1 MLRARRIAMPF
12 RRLSVAAAALAAAG
26 FAFAATPAGA
36 LSDKDRP
43 EVEAIIKDYLVKH
56 PEVLRDAL
64 EQLEKLQ
71 ASEETKK
78 QGATIAANQAVI
90 FDSPR
95 GPTFGNPK
103 GDVTLVEFFD
113 YNCSYCKHSLADVA
127 KLVKEDPK
135 LKVVFKE
142 FPVLGPSSVDAAKV
156 AVAVRMQ
163 DTGGKYFEFHKRL
176 LGGRGEANKERA
188 LAAAK
193 DAGFDVARI
202 QKDMES
208 PEVANTLRESMGIAQ
223 ALGINGTPTFIVANE
238 MIVGAMGHDALKN
251 KIDSVRKCGKATC

>member
-1 MLRARRIAMPF
+1 MFHRLPLIAAAFAAGLAFSAVP
-12 RRLSVAAAALAAAG
+12 AAAL
-26 FAFAATPAGA
+26 TD
-36 LSDKDRP
+36 SDRP
-43 EVEAIIKDYLVKH
+43 QIEAIIKDYLVKH
-56 PEVLRDAL
+56 PEVLKEAL
-64 EQLEKLQ
+64 DSLEKFQ
-71 ASEETKK
+71 ASEESKK
-78 QGATIAANQAVI
+78 QSATIAANQATI

-95 GPTFGNPK
+95 SPSFGNPK

-113 YNCSYCKHSLADVA
+113 YNCGYCRHALGDVLKLTAD
-127 KLVKEDPK
+127 DPK
-135 LKVVFKE
+135 LKVVLKE

-163 DTGGKYFEFHKRL
+163 DSGGKYVEFHKRL
-176 LGGRGEANKERA
+176 LGGRGEATKERA

-208 PEVANTLRESMGIAQ
+208 DEVKKTITENMGVAQ
-223 ALGINGTPTFIVANE
+223 SLGINGTPTFIVGDE
-238 MIVGAMGHDALKN
+238 MVIGALGYDALKN

>member
-1 MLRARRIAMPF
+1 MKK
-12 RRLSVAAAALAAAG
+12 RRLPLTLAALAAAG
-26 FAFAATPAGA
+26 FALTATPAGA
-36 LSDKDRP
+36 LTDKDRP
-43 EVEAIIKDYLVKH
+43 EIEAIIKDYLIKH
-56 PEVLRDAL
+56 PEVLREAL
-64 EQLEKLQ
+64 ESLEKMQ

-78 QGATIAANQAVI
+78 QSAAIAAHHKVI

-95 GPTFGNPK
+95 GPVYGNPK

-113 YNCSYCKHSLADVA
+113 YNCSYCRHSLADVA
-127 KLVKEDPK
+127 KLVKGDPK

-163 DTGGKYFEFHKRL
+163 DSGHKYFEFHKRL

-193 DAGFDVARI
+193 DAGFDMARI

-223 ALGINGTPTFIVANE
+223 ALGINGTPTFIVADE
-238 MIVGAMGHDALKN
+238 MVVGAMGYDALKS
-251 KIDSVRKCGKATC
+251 KIDAVRKCGKATC